1 MAGRAKT
8 RAVAE
13 KGKGWRWAAF
23 RGRTLPGT
31 CPDGEKGVGGA
42 REGWR
47 WADLNRAAEADPNR
61 SAEAD
66 PFDRP
71 KACWAVATSLAAF
84 VRRSA
89 VEIARSGLSDFG
101 P

>member
-1 MAGRAKT
+1 M
-8 RAVAE
+8 
-13 KGKGWRWAAF
+13 
-23 RGRTLPGT
+23 
-31 CPDGEKGVGGA
+31 GGA

-89 VEIARSGLSDFG
+89 VAIARSGLSDFG